1 MLHAHNEEALLLFE
15 LVIRIAAHVKHY
27 ETVAF
32 DNKLLEYVQLQETV
46 VDLCYSLLMVQI
58 SIVCPKDSDKYGILS
73 RQSTRGFLDALDE
86 YAIIKQLDEACND
99 QVTYIQNVSLAVA
112 LERIKRT
119 EAEMEEKIKTEVAKQ
134 IEKAG
139 PFLAQ
144 SMWRLFNEALM
155 QRNAN
160 KGPPPPQ
167 NIPDGEGS
175 HDGAESRN
183 PQQRDDHAEGHNE
196 DISTSRESQRES
208 HKDSST
214 SQ

>member
-86 YAIIKQLDEACND
+86 YAIIEQLDEACND

-139 PFLAQ
+139 PYLAQ
-144 SMWRLFNEALM
+144 TMWRLFNEALM

-167 NIPDGEGS
+167 NIADGEGS
-175 HDGAESRN
+175 HDDAESRN
-183 PQQRDDHAEGHNE
+183 PQQRDDQAEGHNE
-196 DISTSRESQRES
+196 DTSTSRDSQPES
-208 HKDSST
+208 HKASST

>member
-15 LVIRIAAHVKHY
+15 MVIRIAAHVKHY
-27 ETVAF
+27 ETIAF
-32 DNKLLEYVQLQETV
+32 ENKLLEYVQLQETV

-58 SIVCPKDSDKYGILS
+58 NIVCPKDSDKYGILS

-119 EAEMEEKIKTEVAKQ
+119 EAAMEERIKTEVAKQ

-139 PFLAQ
+139 PMLAQ
-144 SMWRLFNEALM
+144 NMWRLFNEALM

-160 KGPPPPQ
+160 KEPPPPQ
-167 NIPDGEGS
+167 NIADGEASGE
-175 HDGAESRN
+175 DVGSRN
-183 PQQRDDHAEGHNE
+183 LQQRDDQAEGHKE
-196 DISTSRESQRES
+196 DVSTSRES
-208 HKDSST
+208 
-214 SQ
+214 